1 MSCSNVRN
9 CGSGHID
16 EIPSEGEKLL
26 EYATSQRP
34 PHERVVIAAHA
45 RALGRLIHELEGG
58 ATNDVIGAHLAAVVR
73 HLRPRAVEL
82 RVGEQGLE
90 FPEISTEDA
99 ANPELATLHAALT
112 RHGITGVSVRMG
124 VTPKEL
130 LQFAALLAVRS
141 TENSQPSVF
150 EAVRQLGF
158 WHITLRGE
166 SWETAKAS
174 LPVLPPAFPVSTA
187 EAATTQIAQLQEE
200 LAKALTAA
208 DAIAVAHVLTRA
220 VRSEQAAQSSGTAT
234 DANHAGIASQWSTTI
249 ATMLSVAALR
259 LISGLIATHGYPR
272 EALVTIVRRAGDQGA
287 SAVLQQLSTATSLV
301 DRRTLFDA
309 IVQAGVGERV
319 LTAMLEHPQWFVVR
333 NAAALL
339 GAMRATTA
347 EAALISNLS
356 HADERVRTSVATAL
370 VQLGTQSGRKAL
382 EIAIRDAST
391 EVRRRALKGLLSADG
406 LARSAAVLSEA
417 LDLERDPD
425 VQLEVVNGLR
435 AIGTPQAVQQLL
447 KLCSPSGSAG
457 KSTAFRRAA
466 LDALVS
472 LRPTAAVPL
481 LRIQA
486 QDRDEDTRRHAQALL
501 EQMGRAA

>member
-1 MSCSNVRN
+1 MIV
-9 CGSGHID
+9 
-16 EIPSEGEKLL
+16 
-26 EYATSQRP
+26 
-34 PHERVVIAAHA
+34 AHA
-45 RALGRLIHELEGG
+45 RALGRLIHELESG
-58 ATNDVIGAHLAAVVR
+58 AANDVIAAHLAAVVR
-73 HLRPRAVEL
+73 HLRPRTVDL
-82 RVGEQGLE
+82 LVGAQRLE
-90 FPEISTEDA
+90 FPEAPAEEAST
-99 ANPELATLHAALT
+99 PELATLYAALT

-130 LQFAALLAVRS
+130 LQFAALLAVRT

-150 EAVRQLGF
+150 QAVRQLGF
-158 WHITLRGE
+158 WHISLRGE

-174 LPVLPPAFPVSTA
+174 LPILPTPFPATSIGDATA
-187 EAATTQIAQLQEE
+187 QIAQLQEA
-200 LAKALTAA
+200 LSNALTAA

-220 VRSEQAAQSSGTAT
+220 ILSEQVTQAAASATTA
-234 DANHAGIASQWSTTI
+234 DGLNVAHEWSAATT
-249 ATMLSVAALR
+249 TMLNVAALQ
-259 LISGLIATHGYPR
+259 LITELIAAHAYPR
-272 EALVTIVRRAGDQGA
+272 EALITIVRRAGDPGA

-309 IVQAGVGERV
+309 IVQAGVGARV
-319 LTAMLEHPQWFVVR
+319 LTAMLDHSQWFVVR

-339 GAMRATTA
+339 GAMRATSA
-347 EAALISNLS
+347 EAALIAHLS
-356 HADERVRTSVATAL
+356 HADERVRTSIATAL

-435 AIGTPQAVQQLL
+435 AIGTPLAVQQLL

-457 KSTAFRRAA
+457 KSIAFRRAA
-466 LDALVS
+466 LDALAA